1 MPGSHEHEAQA
12 RGAAQG
18 DTPSLA
24 LRAGR
29 AETRTSLRWSIIL
42 PAHNEEALIGKA
54 VRSAREAA
62 EALGDPFEIIVVN
75 DASTDRTAEIGREL
89 GATVVDVNRRQIAA
103 VRNEGAKVARG
114 EWLVFMDGDT
124 WMPPEILAG
133 VKRELENGAVG
144 GGAAVKFDGTVPL
157 YAVVGMRMLVPLF
170 RWTRTAAGCFMY
182 ATREAFDATG
192 GFDERL
198 FASEEVAFSKA
209 MKKQG
214 RFVVLRERVT
224 SSGRK
229 VRQYRLR
236 QLLATIFRQSLK
248 GPRKAWRSREG
259 LDVWY
264 NAPREEAE

>member
-1 MPGSHEHEAQA
+1 MNP
-12 RGAAQG
+12 
-18 DTPSLA
+18 
-24 LRAGR
+24 
-29 AETRTSLRWSIIL
+29 RWSIIL

-54 VRSAREAA
+54 VRSARQAA
-62 EALGDPFEIIVVN
+62 ETLGEPFEIIVVN
-75 DASTDRTAEIGREL
+75 DASTDRTAEIAREH
-89 GATVVDVNRRQIAA
+89 GATVIDVDRRQIAA

-124 WMPPEILAG
+124 WMPPEMLQS
-133 VKRELENGAVG
+133 VKWELEKGAIG
-144 GGAAVKFDGTVPL
+144 GGATVMFDGTVPL
-157 YAVVGMRMLVPLF
+157 YAVIGMNLLVPIF

-182 ATREAFDATG
+182 ATRDAFDAIG
-192 GFDERL
+192 GFDETL

-209 MKKQG
+209 MRQQG
-214 RFVVLRERVT
+214 RFMVLRERVT

-236 QLLATIFRQSLK
+236 ELLGVIFRQMIK

-264 NAPREEAE
+264 NAPREPAE